1 MLTVKIDLG
10 NDAWRDPHDNDALDF
25 SAVAEA
31 LINIAD
37 TISEAQAGCS
47 GSVMDLSGNTCGSWS
62 LGDA

>member
-1 MLTVKIDLG
+1 MLKVKIDLG

-25 SAVAEA
+25 SAVAQA
-31 LINIAD
+31 LIDIAN
-37 TISEAQAGCS
+37 TIGEVQAGCS